1 MIFNPLPVKFLPQK
15 KLLIWAKNSPI
26 FCSKLPR
33 NQKWRY
39 QKFLLHQKMAKEGS
53 KNQFFFRKNIR
64 KMGKTNFGT
73 SGTIIS
79 FFENLP
85 RVLPHAPEQFMR
97 VSYGLEGPRRPG
109 MSKKVAVVLATE
121 CQHADARIPSTR
133 FRITPPTLITR

>member
-1 MIFNPLPVKFLPQK
+1 MVLGHVNS
-15 KLLIWAKNSPI
+15 LL
-26 FCSKLPR
+26 
-33 NQKWRY
+33 
-39 QKFLLHQKMAKEGS
+39 
-53 KNQFFFRKNIR
+53 
-64 KMGKTNFGT
+64 T
-73 SGTIIS
+73 SQSARPEIACTRIYKREKSARIS

-133 FRITPPTLITR
+133 FMITPPTLQSGHFSNF